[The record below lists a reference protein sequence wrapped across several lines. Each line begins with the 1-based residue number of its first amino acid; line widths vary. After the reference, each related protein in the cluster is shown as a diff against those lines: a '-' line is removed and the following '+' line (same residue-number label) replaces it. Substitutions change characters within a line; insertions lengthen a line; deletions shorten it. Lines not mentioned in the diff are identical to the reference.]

1 MTSADVWP
9 IDVWNHKN
17 VNSYTKARQENGPQ
31 CEWRGRAS
39 KCLFDVEEPARA
51 GICSE
56 LGLDG
61 KGVLDGREDPSGVH
75 RQSPDF

>member
-1 MTSADVWP
+1 M
-9 IDVWNHKN
+9 
-17 VNSYTKARQENGPQ
+17 GL

-39 KCLFDVEEPARA
+39 KCLFDVEGPASA

-61 KGVLDGREDPSGVH
+61 KGVLDGREDPSGVL
-75 RQSPDF
+75 RESPDF